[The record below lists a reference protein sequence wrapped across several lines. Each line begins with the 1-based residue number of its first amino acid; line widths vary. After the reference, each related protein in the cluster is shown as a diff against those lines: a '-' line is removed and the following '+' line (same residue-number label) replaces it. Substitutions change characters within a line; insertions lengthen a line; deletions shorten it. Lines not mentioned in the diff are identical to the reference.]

1 MNNGKPKPKLSI
13 PKQIE
18 YMKESQGIKFRL
30 IAETEAES
38 FLQHNNYYFRLK
50 AYAKNYEQFESGKY
64 INLDFA
70 YLKELSILDMH
81 FRELI
86 LKITI
91 NIEHYLKVQ
100 LLQDFEKNDAED
112 GYAIIDAY
120 FKSYSDLPS
129 RIKLQGGKGSYSK
142 DLINKYFDHFALWNI
157 LEILTFGDFINL
169 YRLYYQLYPSK
180 NDMSTLLWSCRIM
193 RNAAAHNNCLLNTMK
208 KGYTQDRFQ
217 INKELYR
224 SITTNCPSISKDSR
238 IKKLNNPVIHDFLV
252 IIHLFSKVVTSE
264 SIKIKTFAELKR
276 LTHHRCIR
284 HRDYFRGN
292 TTISSSY
299 LFVRKVL
306 DFYYK

>member
-1 MNNGKPKPKLSI
+1 MNTGKPKLSI
-13 PKQIE
+13 QKQIE
-18 YMKESQGIKFRL
+18 YMKDSQGVKFVL
-30 IAETEAES
+30 ITESEAEA
-38 FLQHNNYYFRLK
+38 FLTHNNYYFRLK
-50 AYAKNYEQFESGKY
+50 AYAKNYDQFESGRY
-64 INLDFA
+64 MNLDFA

-81 FRELI
+81 FWELI

-100 LLQDFEKNDAED
+100 LLQDFQKNEAED
-112 GYAIIDAY
+112 GYAIISAFFQAY
-120 FKSYSDLPS
+120 PDLPLK
-129 RIKLQGGKGSYSK
+129 IQQQGGKGSYSK
-142 DLINKYFDHFALWNI
+142 DLITKYFDHFSLWNI

-169 YRLYYQLYPSK
+169 YRLYYQLYPSR

-208 KGYTQDRFQ
+208 KGYSQDRFQ

-224 SITTNCPSISKDSR
+224 AIATNCPSISKKSR
-238 IKKLNNPVIHDFLV
+238 TKKLNNPVIHDFLV
-252 IIHLFSKVVTSE
+252 VIHLFSKVVTSQ
-264 SIKIKTFAELKR
+264 SIRSKTLAELKR

-284 HRDYFRGN
+284 NRRYFRTN

-299 LFVRKVL
+299 LFVRQVL